1 LNFNLCPYNWERNV
15 QRYKPPGAAGAGP
28 AGGKK
33 TFAVPLGDVV
43 GAIHFGDISSSRL
56 LFIS

>member
-1 LNFNLCPYNWERNV
+1 MCPYEWERNV
-15 QRYKPPGAAGAGP
+15 QRYKPPAAAGAGP

-43 GAIHFGDISSSRL
+43 GAIHFGDILSSRL